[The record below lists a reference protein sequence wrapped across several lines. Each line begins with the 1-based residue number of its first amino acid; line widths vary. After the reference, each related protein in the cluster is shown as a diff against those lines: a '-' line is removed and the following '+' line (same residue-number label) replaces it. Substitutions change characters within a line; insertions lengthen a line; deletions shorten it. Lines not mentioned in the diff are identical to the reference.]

1 MSKPAP
7 LEVTITH
14 NLDDAGEVA
23 QLFKRRL
30 IALDW
35 NRKGPNIASYTHRRA
50 RIDVK
55 LFHEIRTH
63 GAAVIAA
70 YKGATDKPSDRLVG
84 WVAPGSRWQRLNGLL
99 CLPLTKARIV
109 DSSSSFL
116 GNLPPRQCTVQ
127 TCHRRSAGQ
136 LLRLVQGTALVR
148 GVESLHH
155 RDVEWLVM
163 NFLFS
168 QGLCATQWSGSRSFE
183 DIDHA
188 GYSPAG
194 REVLAQ
200 TTVSKNLVGKKAQKL
215 LLMKSARRDLLMFG
229 PESARDQCPPAIR
242 YWSIEEVFKAL
253 DRKLAGRW
261 LIKRMLAETA

>member
-1 MSKPAP
+1 MPKPAP

-14 NLDDAGEVA
+14 NLDDPAEVA
-23 QLFKRRL
+23 QLFQQRL

-55 LFHEIRTH
+55 LFHAIRNQ

-84 WVAPGSRWQRLNGLL
+84 WVEPGSRWRRLNGLL
-99 CLPLTKARIV
+99 CLPLAKARVV

-116 GNLPPRQCTVQ
+116 GNLPPRQCTIQ

-136 LLRLVQGTALVR
+136 LLRLVSGTALVR

-155 RDVEWLVM
+155 RDVEWLVR

-168 QGLCATQWSGSRSFE
+168 QGLCATQWSGCQSYE

-188 GYSPAG
+188 GYSRTG

-200 TTVSKNLVGKKAQKL
+200 TTVSRNLVGRKAERL

-229 PESARDQCPPAIR
+229 PEEARDQCPSTIR
-242 YWSIEEVFKAL
+242 YWAIEEVFKAI
-253 DRKLAGRW
+253 DNMAAGRS
-261 LIKRMLAETA
+261 LINRMLAEIA